1 MNTTTPLVHAGVAA
15 LYIMGVVSGI
25 STLHGVPEENLGI
38 LIPIAMFSLLVLSV
52 ALMAYL
58 FFYEPLRL
66 LLEGRAR
73 EGLLFFGKTLGIFA
87 GFVAVALATLFAF
100 SYF

>member
-1 MNTTTPLVHAGVAA
+1 MKTTTPLIHAGAAA

-25 STLHGVPEENLGI
+25 STLSNVPDENLGI
-38 LIPIAMFSLLVLSV
+38 LIPIAVLSMLVLSV

-58 FFYEPLRL
+58 FFYEPVRL
-66 LLEGRAR
+66 LLDGRAS

-87 GFVAVALATLFAF
+87 GFVAVAIAALFAF
-100 SYF
+100 AFF